1 MNLICAL
8 PLMALAQNGLVHM
21 AQAVPHVTVDYIVA
35 TRLQATETARQL
47 MENQR
52 LVPLA
57 LASAN
62 PRHRMAAAFMFGMSL
77 DHDPRLIRLISDGK
91 PIVPQAAREALIH
104 IAAQKYGEQ
113 VDFGPTPGCGPLE
126 KSHSEALWR
135 EYFAGKTGERPH
147 LFSERSGRNDSR
159 MDPVP
164 QQPMAPRME
173 DLLPKAPDDNQQP
186 EAEDYESPLPTDG
199 FDPAW
204 LIVRLSMLGLG
215 IAGARFAKDLLV

>member
-1 MNLICAL
+1 MNHLSAL
-8 PLMALAQNGLVHM
+8 TLMTMAQNGLVHM

-135 EYFAGKTGERPH
+135 EYFAGKQGERPH
-147 LFSERSGRNDSR
+147 QFSERSRRKESLTN
-159 MDPVP
+159 PVP
-164 QQPMAPRME
+164 EQPLAPRLE
-173 DLLPKAPDDNQQP
+173 DLVPEAPRGDQQP
-186 EAEDYESPLPTDG
+186 EAEDYDSPLPTDG

-215 IAGARFAKDLLV
+215 IAGGLLQKT